1 MKNVNLNETIK
12 MTGQLRMILRD
23 AKTGQIKSEDVY
35 KNMVVTLAKNSI
47 ADHMRGTTANN
58 KGIVTYIAV
67 GVGGVAPTL
76 TDTKLQSELFRKL
89 LSVREISASADNIAE
104 FTVFFTTSEANG
116 SLTEAG
122 LFGDA
127 ASATTDSGTLYCR
140 TLINRVKTVS
150 DTLTMVWSVTIG

>member
-1 MKNVNLNETIK
+1 
-12 MTGQLRMILRD
+12 MTGQLKLILRD
-23 AKTGQIKSEDVY
+23 AATGKIKSVDTY
-35 KNMVVTLAKNSI
+35 KNMVLTLAKNSI
-47 ADHMRGTTANN
+47 ADHMRGTIANN

-67 GVGGVAPTL
+67 GVGSTAPVAGN
-76 TDTKLQSELFRKL
+76 TKLQSELFRKL

-116 SLTEAG
+116 SLSEAG

-127 ASATTDSGTLYCR
+127 ASATADSGTLYCR

-150 DTLTMVWSVTIG
+150 DTLTMVWQVTVG

>member
-12 MTGQLRMILRD
+12 ISGQLRLILRD
-23 AKTGQIKSEDVY
+23 AKTGRIKADDTY

-47 ADHMRGTTANN
+47 ADHLRGTTANN
-58 KGIVTYIAV
+58 KGIITYIAV
-67 GVGGVAPTL
+67 GIASTAPTL
-76 TDTKLQSELFRKL
+76 ADTKLVSELFRKL
-89 LSVREISASADNIAE
+89 ISVREISASGNNIAE

-140 TLINRVKTVS
+140 TLINRVKTIS
-150 DTLTMVWSVTIG
+150 DTLTLVWTVTIG